1 VADPTKPIQKKA
13 SVTYNGNVERDYTYR
28 EYCDRE
34 ENCTGHPVSSTT
46 SAAFNNGIHEVQINT
61 YVYNGKKDLKK
72 KEYENKISNNYD
84 KDFKAKILWTNSPSN
99 SM

>member
-1 VADPTKPIQKKA
+1 
-13 SVTYNGNVERDYTYR
+13 
-28 EYCDRE
+28 
-34 ENCTGHPVSSTT
+34 VSSTT

-72 KEYENKISNNYD
+72 KEYENKIGNNYD